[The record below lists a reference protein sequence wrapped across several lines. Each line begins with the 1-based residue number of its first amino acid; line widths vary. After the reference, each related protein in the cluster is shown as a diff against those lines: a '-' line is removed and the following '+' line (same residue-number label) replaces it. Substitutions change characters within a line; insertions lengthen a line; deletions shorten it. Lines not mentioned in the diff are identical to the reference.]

1 MNAIITAGGIPGPE
15 DPLYELTQGKSKALL
30 EIGGKPMV
38 QWVLDA
44 LCGSEKIEQIVMV
57 GLDSDI
63 GLACSK
69 PITYIPNQGGMLD
82 NVRIAIDKVVEL
94 NPQAELILLVS
105 SDIPAMTTEMV
116 DWAIDTALETEHD
129 MYYNIISKEDMEAR
143 FPESKRSFIKFKDA
157 VVCGGD
163 MNIVRASAASGNDEL
178 WNKLI
183 ASRKN
188 AFKQAA
194 LFGFST
200 LLLVLTRRLS
210 IHDAAPR
217 ISKQIGIRGRAVLC
231 PYPELGMDVDKP
243 YQFEILRKELE
254 EKATAA

>member
-1 MNAIITAGGIPGPE
+1 MDAIITAGGIPGPE
-15 DPLYELTQGKSKALL
+15 EPLYELTQGNSKALL

-44 LCGSEKIEQIVMV
+44 LCGSEKIDQIVMV
-57 GLDSDI
+57 GLNPNV

-82 NVRIAIDKVVEL
+82 NVRISIEKVVEL
-94 NPQAELILLVS
+94 HPEAELILLVS

-116 DWAIDTALETEHD
+116 DWAIDAALETEHD
-129 MYYNIISKEDMEAR
+129 MYYNIITKEDMEAR
-143 FPESKRSFIKFKDA
+143 FPGSHRSFIKFKDA

-178 WNKLI
+178 WTKLI
-183 ASRKN
+183 EARKN

-200 LLLVLTRRLS
+200 LLLMLTRQLS

-217 ISKQIGIRGRAVLC
+217 LSKQIGIRGRAVFC

-243 YQFEILRKELE
+243 YQFEILRKDLE
-254 EKATAA
+254 GKAAAT